1 MAKFIEWCDLFRIGI
16 PAIDSQHQGLIDIAN
31 TFHLQMTR
39 EFKSKPIFETL
50 NRLIA
55 YAQDHFSAEED
66 LLEKQG
72 FPKELLAE
80 HKEKHEQLVEDIF
93 SLNEDLVNGRIST
106 MGEIE
111 TFLVNWLVLH
121 ILIEDKKIRDHLPIE
136 VV

>member
-121 ILIEDKKIRDHLPIE
+121 ILIEDKKIRDHLSI
-136 VV
+136 